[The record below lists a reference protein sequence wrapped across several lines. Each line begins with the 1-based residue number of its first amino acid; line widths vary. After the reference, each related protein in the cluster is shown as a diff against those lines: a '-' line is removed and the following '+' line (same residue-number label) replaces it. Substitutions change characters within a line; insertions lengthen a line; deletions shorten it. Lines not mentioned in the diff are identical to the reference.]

1 MMEDFE
7 RKTVL
12 SNKGWNMTLGNLDSA
27 DCIIDHSDLLT
38 RCMGNQQFA
47 ARILDAFQR
56 QLDADL
62 DELEAAIRAGDSHL
76 VAVIAHRVKGASSNV
91 SARQLNRLATSIGE
105 WAKNRQIE
113 NLQSC
118 RQQIREAQQDFI
130 ESAEQFAALTG
141 SSPRPSNPMV

>member
-1 MMEDFE
+1 MAS
-7 RKTVL
+7 
-12 SNKGWNMTLGNLDSA
+12 SNLNPS
-27 DCIIDHSDLLT
+27 DCVIDHKDLLT

-56 QLDADL
+56 QLAADL
-62 DELEAAIRAGDSHL
+62 EELEAAIRAEDPNQ

-105 WAKNRQIE
+105 WAKNRQLD

-118 RQQIREAQQDFI
+118 PQKIREAQRDFV
-130 ESAEQFAALTG
+130 ESAEEFAALTG
-141 SSPRPSNPMV
+141 FPPRPTHPTV